1 MKLMLITKNLTGLRD
16 VRRTFTLYS
25 MISLTTSERS
35 NNNKMGRKKIEI
47 DPVKIYKLS
56 AQGVT
61 QLEMAKKLG
70 VSHVTLARRMAEIT
84 GQQGIL
90 LKYRSIQNL
99 QLTALQAKVLEAIT
113 PEKIEDSSLVDLC
126 KAFKVLKSKETEM
139 RSERIAFTG
148 LVQYL
153 FKIEEDERGD

>member
-1 MKLMLITKNLTGLRD
+1 
-16 VRRTFTLYS
+16 
-25 MISLTTSERS
+25 
-35 NNNKMGRKKIEI
+35 MGRKRKKI
-47 DPVKIYKLS
+47 DPEKVYELS
-56 AQGVT
+56 ASGMT
-61 QLEMAKKLG
+61 QREMAKELG
-70 VSHVTLARRMAEIT
+70 VSHVTLANRMAEIT
-84 GQQGIL
+84 GQHGIL

-153 FKIEEDERGD
+153 VKITNPPKIEEKNPLKQGLKLNVPSPKPIHT